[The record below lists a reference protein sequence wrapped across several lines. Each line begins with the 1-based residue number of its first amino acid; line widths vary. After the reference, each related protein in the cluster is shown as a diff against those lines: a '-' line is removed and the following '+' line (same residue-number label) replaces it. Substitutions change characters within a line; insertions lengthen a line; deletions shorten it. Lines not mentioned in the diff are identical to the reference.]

1 MHLVASLA
9 FVAKLSRKFH
19 RTMIVLLAAL
29 ATSMSSGAAAGTA
42 EPTRSSSVEGR
53 SLPQT
58 IWQLVRCGVLLAIV
72 IAALYILVSVTAAA
86 LAGASRFSCINAV

>member
-1 MHLVASLA
+1 M
-9 FVAKLSRKFH
+9 
-19 RTMIVLLAAL
+19 
-29 ATSMSSGAAAGTA
+29 
-42 EPTRSSSVEGR
+42 
-53 SLPQT
+53 PQT